1 MSDQYL
7 KLFETNINEVRKIIA
22 VEKIDEDIYK
32 ITPKFTTAKSVA
44 IVGITHGEE
53 VAGLHIINEILF
65 RIIEGKINIDRDL
78 YLILGN
84 RKAYLKN
91 QRYTDT
97 DLNRSYWIES
107 KSDKHE
113 EQRALKIKNAI
124 KNCSYVIDIHQ
135 TVEDTLFPFFIAPN
149 SSSKLY
155 NWIAYIGSDI
165 AIIQRE
171 SSEKITT
178 LSSYVC
184 SQNNYGVTLEVG
196 GNGFDAYQ
204 ISLGTKI
211 AENIIKSADKQF
223 FQVSKNRQK
232 PSIYKIDYH
241 ENYDKGKVKF
251 LKKFVNFEN
260 IKKGQVIALKDNK
273 EITAP
278 ISGQIVLY
286 PRSWFKKNSTTAPEG
301 IFALVNHK
309 KNLPSI

>member
-7 KLFETNINEVRKIIA
+7 KLFETNINAVKKIIA

-32 ITPKFTTAKSVA
+32 LTPKSITAKSVA
-44 IVGITHGEE
+44 VVGITHGEE

-65 RIIEGKINIDRDL
+65 RIIEEKLTINGEL

-91 QRYTDT
+91 QRYIDT

-107 KSDKHE
+107 QSDKHE

-135 TVEDTLFPFFIAPN
+135 TVEDTLFPFFIVPN
-149 SSSKLY
+149 SSNKLHE
-155 NWIAYIGSDI
+155 WVSYIGPDI
-165 AIIQRE
+165 ATIQRQI
-171 SSEKITT
+171 SEKITT
-178 LSSYVC
+178 LSSYIC
-184 SQNNYGVTLEVG
+184 SQNNYGTTLEVG
-196 GNGFDAYQ
+196 GSGFDSYQ

-211 AENIIKSADKQF
+211 AENIINSADKQS
-223 FQVSKNRQK
+223 FQVSENRK
-232 PSIYKIDYH
+232 KSSIYKIDYH
-241 ENYDKGKVKF
+241 ENYYEGEVIF
-251 LKKFVNFEN
+251 SKKFVNFEK

-273 EITAP
+273 EISAP

-286 PRSWFKKNSTTAPEG
+286 PRSWFRKNSTTAPEG
-301 IFALVNHK
+301 IFAIVNHE
-309 KNLPSI
+309 KN

>member
-1 MSDQYL
+1 

-32 ITPKFTTAKSVA
+32 ITSKSTTAKSVA

-65 RIIEGKINIDRDL
+65 RIIEGKLQIDKDL

-107 KSDKHE
+107 QSDKHE

-149 SSSKLY
+149 SERKIY
-155 NWIAYIGSDI
+155 DWISYIGSDI

-171 SSEKITT
+171 PSDKIST

-196 GNGFDAYQ
+196 GNGFDTYQ
-204 ISLGTKI
+204 IALGTKI
-211 AENIIKSADKQF
+211 AENIINSADKQF
-223 FQVSKNRQK
+223 FQISKNRQRAQ
-232 PSIYKIDYH
+232 IYKIDYH
-241 ENYDKGKVKF
+241 EDYDEGEVIF
-251 LKKFVNFEN
+251 SKKFVNFEK
-260 IKKGQVIALKDNK
+260 IKKGQIIALKDNK

-286 PRSWFKKNSTTAPEG
+286 PSSWFKKDSTTAPEG
-301 IFALVNHK
+301 IFIIVNHK
-309 KNLPSI
+309 KN

>member
-1 MSDQYL
+1 MNDQYL
-7 KLFETNINEVRKIIA
+7 KLFETNIDAVKKIIT

-32 ITPKFTTAKSVA
+32 LTPKSITAKSVA
-44 IVGITHGEE
+44 VVGITHGEE

-65 RIIEGKINIDRDL
+65 RIIEEKLTINGEL

-91 QRYTDT
+91 QRYIDT

-107 KSDKHE
+107 QSDNHE
-113 EQRALKIKNAI
+113 EQRALKIKNSI

-149 SSSKLY
+149 SSDKLY
-155 NWIAYIGSDI
+155 DWISYIGPDI
-165 AIIQRE
+165 STIQRQI
-171 SSEKITT
+171 SEKITT
-178 LSSYVC
+178 LSSYIC
-184 SQNNYGVTLEVG
+184 SQNNYGTTFEVG
-196 GNGFDAYQ
+196 GNGFDSYQ

-211 AENIIKSADKQF
+211 AENIINSANKQS
-223 FQVSKNRQK
+223 FQVSENRKK

-241 ENYDKGKVKF
+241 ENYDEGEVIF
-251 LKKFVNFEN
+251 SKKFVNFEK

-273 EITAP
+273 EISAP

-286 PRSWFKKNSTTAPEG
+286 PRSWFKKDSTTAPEG
-301 IFALVNHK
+301 IFAIVNHK
-309 KNLPSI
+309 KN